1 MAGAGRLINQPVFVN
16 FRDWVHDQ
24 GFATDGPLGPTV
36 LPSLDVAAF
45 RAGMAEQAGAAGKRL
60 ALPPVVP
67 CNLEPEQHFFAAMH
81 VQSQGCPLDY
91 LAPVDRDLSYAS
103 SVMVLY
109 HQQLASYRDAGLE
122 VFRELANRLATVS
135 AAIRQQQVAALRH
148 VNPHVHFALIALL
161 VGLLQWP
168 CTSLWNLGLTTSF
181 LCQSI

>member
-16 FRDWVHDQ
+16 FRDWAHDQ

-45 RAGMAEQAGAAGKRL
+45 RAGMAEQAGAAL

-81 VQSQGCPLDY
+81 VQSQGCPLGC